1 MRQLA
6 KRMKRIWI
14 TVGQEPQWPRSLP
27 ADGQVFLDQAEG
39 RSRAT
44 TMHSTNDAEAIRNPR
59 TFLSEAVSDFVDRSG
74 QSLSLRREALG
85 ELTAVELALQ
95 LEGG

>member
-1 MRQLA
+1 LR
-6 KRMKRIWI
+6 RCRGWF
-14 TVGQEPQWPRSLP
+14 P
-27 ADGQVFLDQAEG
+27 AAGDQAEG

-44 TMHSTNDAEAIRNPR
+44 TMHSANDAEAIRNPR
-59 TFLSEAVSDFVDRSG
+59 TFLLEAVSDLVDHSS